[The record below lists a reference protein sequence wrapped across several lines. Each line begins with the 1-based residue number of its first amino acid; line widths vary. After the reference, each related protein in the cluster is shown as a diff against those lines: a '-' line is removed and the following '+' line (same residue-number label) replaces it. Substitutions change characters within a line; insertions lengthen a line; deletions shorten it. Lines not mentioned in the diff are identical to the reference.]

1 MTARLLRRGLAGTLF
16 LLLGVIIFE
25 MIIPPVADEV
35 GTQQLNPVLESL
47 PPAIVAISRSSPD
60 IIIGS
65 GLQGYLSVG
74 FTNPIYLVIIAAAV
88 TAFTA
93 TTLAGEMESGTIQ
106 LPLSRAVSRHQVYAA
121 RAIGVVIIAVLFAA
135 AAPLGIWIGLQQVST
150 TDPVYESYLIPT
162 GVASFALLWAIA
174 GGSLFLS
181 AVGSSTGRVV
191 GWVLGWLMISYFFD
205 YFSTLWSALEP
216 FTPLSIYDY
225 FRPTE
230 TLIDGT
236 YEVRDMVVLGAV
248 GFVGFIVGHLVFVR
262 RDLPA

>member
-1 MTARLLRRGLAGTLF
+1 
-16 LLLGVIIFE
+16 
-25 MIIPPVADEV
+25 MIIPPVAEEV

-88 TAFTA
+88 AAFTT
-93 TTLAGEMESGTIQ
+93 TTLAGEMERGTIQ
-106 LPLSRAVSRHQVYAA
+106 LPLSRAISRHQVYLA
-121 RAIGVVIIAVLFAA
+121 RVIGAIIIAVLFAA
-135 AAPLGIWIGLQQVST
+135 AAPIGIWIGLQQIST
-150 TDPVYESYLIPT
+150 TEPVDATHLIPT
-162 GVASFALLWAIA
+162 GIASFALLWAIA

-181 AVGSSTGRVV
+181 AVGSSTGTVI
-191 GWVLGWLMISYFFD
+191 GWVLAWLIISYFFD

-225 FRPTE
+225 FRQTQK
-230 TLIDGT
+230 LIDGT
-236 YEVRDMVVLGAV
+236 YQLRDVAVLGAV
-248 GFVGFIVGHLVFVR
+248 GLAGFILGHQVFIR